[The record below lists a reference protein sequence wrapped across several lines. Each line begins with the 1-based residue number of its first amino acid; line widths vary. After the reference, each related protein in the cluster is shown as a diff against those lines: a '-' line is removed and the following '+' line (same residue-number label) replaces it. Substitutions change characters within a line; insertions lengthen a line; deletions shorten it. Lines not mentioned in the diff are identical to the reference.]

1 MKQISRIDRET
12 LRFILGASRSSHP
25 KEFAGVLRA
34 EGDVVK
40 EVLLLP
46 GTLSSDESAVLR
58 LHMLPID
65 PSACG
70 TVHSH
75 SSPNPRPSGA
85 DMALFAKFGYVHIL
99 VAFPYDEHSWK
110 AYNHRGEEIKL
121 EVVG

>member
-12 LRFILGASRSSHP
+12 LRFILEASRSTHP
-25 KEFAGVLRA
+25 SEFIGVLRA
-34 EGDVVK
+34 DGEVVK

-46 GTLSSDESAVLR
+46 GTLSSDESALLR

-65 PSACG
+65 RSACG

-75 SSPNPRPSGA
+75 PSPNTSPSGT
-85 DMALFAKFGYVHIL
+85 DLALFVKFGRVHLI
-99 VAFPYDEHSWK
+99 VAFPYDERSWK
-110 AYNHRGEEIKL
+110 AYNHRGEETTL

>member
-1 MKQISRIDRET
+1 MRQISRIDRET
-12 LRFILGASRSSHP
+12 LDFIFAASRSSHP
-25 KEFAGVLRA
+25 REFIGVLRA
-34 EGDVVK
+34 GEGVVK

-46 GTLSSDESAVLR
+46 GTLSSNDSAILR

-75 SSPNPRPSGA
+75 PSPSASPSGA
-85 DMALFAKFGYVHIL
+85 DLALFSKFGYVHII
-99 VAFPYDEHSWK
+99 VAFPYDERSWK
-110 AYNHRGEEIKL
+110 AYDHKGDHITL